1 MRYFLSSFSGVLSV
15 VRYFFSICP
24 VSVAVPFS
32 VHDKRSACLNSRI
45 LNIYTTGLKK
55 ELEKFKMFTTKITIC
70 GSDSPVIQIKMFM
83 ISKGSQVI
91 KANMDTKSRVFV
103 KRLLR
108 EALFCCCEVN
118 LPCLEFIQIPM
129 LQTHIM
135 IVRHNWTMTTTYKAD
150 LNELKTPNKV
160 RIEDRKTASI
170 QSMKMVM

>member
-1 MRYFLSSFSGVLSV
+1 
-15 VRYFFSICP
+15 
-24 VSVAVPFS
+24 
-32 VHDKRSACLNSRI
+32 
-45 LNIYTTGLKK
+45 
-55 ELEKFKMFTTKITIC
+55 MFTTKLTRC
-70 GSDSPVIQIKMFM
+70 DSDSPVIQIKMFM